1 MLMRSTGL
9 GKTELTAVIND
20 CKPMKDHL
28 ILYVKSVEPV
38 KWNIRCTV
46 TLKDVRK
53 LMVVCMKLSIIGF
66 FFNIF
71 RWFRDPKHPGD
82 F

>member
-9 GKTELTAVIND
+9 GKTELVADIQD
-20 CKPMKDHL
+20 LKAQGDHL
-28 ILYVKSVEPV
+28 ILYVDTTEPV
-38 KWNIRCTV
+38 RWKVRTTITLRDIKKLIMVGIRF
-46 TLKDVRK
+46 
-53 LMVVCMKLSIIGF
+53 SIIKF
-66 FFNIF
+66 LLNVR

>member
-9 GKTELTAVIND
+9 GKTELVADIQD
-20 CKPMKDHL
+20 LKAQGDHL
-28 ILYVKSVEPV
+28 ILYVDTTEPV
-38 KWNIRCTV
+38 RWKVRTTI
-46 TLKDVRK
+46 TLRDIKR
-53 LMVVCMKLSIIGF
+53 LIVVGIKFSIIRF
-66 FFNIF
+66 LLNVR

>member
-9 GKTELTAVIND
+9 GKTELSAVIAD

-38 KWNIRCTV
+38 KWNIRCTL
-46 TLKDVRK
+46 TIKDMRR
-53 LMVVCMKLSIIGF
+53 LMFVGMKLSILGF
-66 FFNIF
+66 FLNIF
-71 RWFRDPKHPGD
+71 RWFRDPVHPGD